1 MLTNNWQAEANK
13 PIMPFYTTTAQFY
26 ASLRLLFDRIEA
38 KNPQAAETLLKSRLL
53 FCFRCSEPTAEL
65 VIDARQRP
73 LKIQYGTDNTLKPD
87 LDVELA
93 ADTLHQIMLGELSL
107 TKAVGSKQLIPKG
120 PVWKTMVL
128 ADLFRHAKT
137 VYPDILREQGLV

>member
-1 MLTNNWQAEANK
+1 MLTNNWQAKVYK
-13 PIMPFYTTTAQFY
+13 PVMPFYTTAAQFY
-26 ASLRLLFDRIEA
+26 ESLRLLFDRIEDE
-38 KNPQAAETLLKSRLL
+38 NPQAAETLLKSKLL

-73 LKIQYGTDNTLKPD
+73 LKIQFGTDNSLEPD

-128 ADLFRHAKT
+128 ADLFRRAKT
-137 VYPDILREQGLV
+137 IYPNILREQGLG